1 MKSLRRNLQLDNLP
15 ARGQSLRVTRSSK
28 FLGAFVLALL
38 VGVAARGAQSEYLV
52 DVWTSESGLPNSSV
66 TAIAQTP
73 DGYLWVGT
81 YNGLARFD
89 GARFVTFD
97 PRDVPALANPRV
109 RRLFVDA
116 GGTLW
121 VNTFDGSLT
130 SYRDGKFNLEWKGD
144 GSADAWITAVVL
156 QTNRSVFLLHT
167 GWFIE
172 RTREKSGAWSQWK
185 LLQPPGASSGEYC
198 VADGA
203 GKLWLR
209 GRDQKFWV
217 FADGNFAPLTNSG
230 LRGQNLTALV
240 ADTAG
245 RIWAGTEQGL
255 AVWDGQ
261 TFVNM
266 TPTNGEPGL
275 SVNYLAPTLDGGLW
289 VFANDKVRKARGR
302 HWVDEAAAF
311 QGVFA
316 GRTDRLGVHED
327 RAGGTWIS
335 HYGRGLFHIRA
346 DGVTR
351 QLAGAEN
358 FPGERVDC
366 LHEDHEGNIWAG
378 VDRGG
383 LVRVRE
389 KKFNV
394 LSPGLGKATVT
405 VAEDNGGDIWVGTYG
420 DGLFQWRNDG
430 TNDTAAGM
438 GGKGVVFS
446 VCPDNRGRVWLSQGD
461 EDLWVREDGKFHAVT
476 PAVHAVKSLLAAR
489 DGRLWVGTKSGLIS
503 LADGRMKW
511 YQAADGISRGSSFR
525 ALAEDADGRIWA
537 GAEDGT
543 LYCIANTTNVT
554 WYHASDAL
562 GSQPIWSLLAAADGS
577 VWAGT
582 FRGGLVQWRAGKFKR
597 LTTAEGLPDEVICQ
611 IMQDEAGDLWVGS
624 HKGIFR
630 LVAAELEKF
639 LAGQS
644 PSVNSTVYGRF
655 DGLPSV
661 ECSGSYQPA
670 CWRASDGRLFFAT
683 RKGVVAVQPESL
695 APNRLP
701 PPVVIEDVLVEGE
714 FRPLTQRGHTPTLV
728 VPPGKHQVEL
738 RYTGLSFVS
747 PDRVRFRYQ
756 LVGADKDWVDAT
768 RRFVQYNFLRPGH
781 YTFRVLACNNEGVW
795 SAQPATLALEVQP
808 FFYETRSFAV
818 LVCVA
823 VLLAV
828 IFIVRQI
835 AVRRLERKLEFVERQ
850 RAVERDRARIARD
863 IHDDLGAGLTHISLL
878 SEVARHTPS
887 AEMNGHLGQISDTAR
902 ELTRAMDEIVWA
914 VDPQNDTL
922 DSLMS
927 YLAKFAQEYLTVSKV
942 RCRLDL
948 PDELP
953 PWPLRAE
960 VRHNLFLAFK
970 ESLNNIVKHAGAT
983 EVWLR
988 LVVSGEQFSLA
999 VADNGCG
1006 LTGSKKTQTGRISS
1020 GRGLAN
1026 LNNRLAAHG
1035 GRCEIAS
1042 TPGQGTTVTF
1052 IITRHHPAP
1061 TPAR

>member
-1 MKSLRRNLQLDNLP
+1 MT
-15 ARGQSLRVTRSSK
+15 RGVKLLFAAS
-28 FLGAFVLALL
+28 VLF
-38 VGVAARGAQSEYLV
+38 AAAWACAAQSEYLV

-66 TAIAQTP
+66 TAIEQTP

-116 GGTLW
+116 DGTLW

-144 GSADAWITAVVL
+144 GSPDAWITAVVL

-172 RTREKSGAWSQWK
+172 RTRVAKGGWSQWK
-185 LLQPPGASSGEYC
+185 LLQPPGASSGEFC
-198 VADGA
+198 VADGT
-203 GKLWLR
+203 GQLWLR
-209 GRDQKFWV
+209 GRDQKFWI
-217 FADGNFAPLTNSG
+217 FADGNFVPLTNSG
-230 LRGQNLTALV
+230 LRGQNLFTLV
-240 ADTAG
+240 ADAEG
-245 RIWAGTEQGL
+245 RIWAGTEQEL
-255 AVWDGQ
+255 AVWNGQ
-261 TFVNM
+261 TFENM
-266 TPTNGEPGL
+266 TPTNGEAGL
-275 SVNYLAPTLDGGLW
+275 SVSYLSPTPDGGLW
-289 VFANDKVRKARGR
+289 VFANNRVRKARGR
-302 HWVDEAAAF
+302 QWVYEAETF
-311 QGVFA
+311 RGLFA
-316 GRTDRLGVHED
+316 GRTDRMVVHED
-327 RAGGTWIS
+327 RSGATWIS
-335 HYGRGLFHIRA
+335 HYGKGLFHIRA
-346 DGVTR
+346 DGYPR

-366 LHEDHEGNIWAG
+366 FHEDHEGNIWAG

-389 KKFNV
+389 KKFKV
-394 LSPGLGKATVT
+394 LAPGLGKATVT
-405 VAEDNGGDIWVGTYG
+405 VAEDNGGDIWVGTFG
-420 DGLFQWRNDG
+420 DGLFQWHNDG
-430 TNDTAAGM
+430 TNDAAAGM
-438 GGKGVVFS
+438 GGKGIVFS
-446 VCPDNRGRVWLSQGD
+446 VCPDNAGRVWLSQGD

-476 PAVHAVKSLLAAR
+476 PAIHGVKSLLAAR
-489 DGRLWVGTKSGLIS
+489 DGRLWVGTKSGLIT
-503 LADGRMKW
+503 LADGKMKW
-511 YQAADGISRGSSFR
+511 FQTADGIPRGASFR
-525 ALAEDADGRIWA
+525 ALAEDAHGTVWA

-543 LYCIANTTNVT
+543 VYCITGTTNVT
-554 WYHASDAL
+554 WLHANDAL

-577 VWAGT
+577 MWAGT
-582 FRGGLVQWRAGKFKR
+582 FRGGLVRWHDEKFTR
-597 LTTAEGLPDEVICQ
+597 LTTAEGLPDDVICQ
-611 IMQDEAGDLWVGS
+611 IMQDRAGDLWVGS

-630 LVAAELEKF
+630 VANAELEKF
-639 LAGQS
+639 LAGRTR
-644 PSVNSTVYGRF
+644 SVNSTVYGSF
-655 DGLPSV
+655 YGLPSV

-670 CWRASDGRLFFAT
+670 SWHASDGRLFFAT

-701 PPVVIEDVLVEGE
+701 PPVIIEDVLVEGE
-714 FRPLTQRGHTPTLV
+714 PQFPVRHGDSATLV
-728 VPPGKHQVEL
+728 VPPGKRQVEV

-756 LVGADKDWVDAT
+756 LVGLDKDWVDAT
-768 RRFVQYNFLRPGH
+768 RRSVQYNPLRPGY

-795 SAQPATLALEVQP
+795 SAQPATLMLEVQP
-808 FFYETRSFAV
+808 FFYETRTFTVLVIAAV
-818 LVCVA
+818 LA
-823 VLLAV
+823 VV

-850 RAVERDRARIARD
+850 RAVERDRTRIARD

-878 SEVARHTPS
+878 TELARHTPPTEAS
-887 AEMNGHLGQISDTAR
+887 GHLGQISDMAR

-922 DSLMS
+922 DSLVS
-927 YLAKFAQEYLTVSKV
+927 YLSKFAQEYLIVAKV

-948 PDELP
+948 PDEIP
-953 PWPLRAE
+953 PWTLRAE

-970 ESLNNIVKHAGAT
+970 EALNNVAKHAEAN

-988 LVVSGEQFSLA
+988 LKIDGDTFALA
-999 VADNGCG
+999 VEDNGRG
-1006 LTGSKKTQTGRISS
+1006 LGESKNKQTGRISS
-1020 GRGLAN
+1020 GRGLGN
-1026 LNNRLAAHG
+1026 LNSRLAPHG
-1035 GRCEIAS
+1035 GSCAVTS

-1052 IITRHHPAP
+1052 TVSRTHPG
-1061 TPAR
+1061 TPVR